1 MAVRNVNGTAGL
13 FVNSR
18 GLVSFAGI
26 IIIISCIIALTG
38 LCSGILS

>member
-1 MAVRNVNGTAGL
+1 MTASDFNKKIGTAATA
-13 FVNSR
+13 R

-26 IIIISCIIALTG
+26 IIIISCIIAPAG